1 MWYGKEYAAELGI
14 LFEEEDEVATVPTD
28 QQDNQPSF
36 DDIEEISL
44 EEVDRILQQNAATVS
59 SNQQPETCSTDEQ
72 QTDRQPEACSTD
84 EQQNGRQDDRSNHP
98 YYIDAERAAAI
109 VGPFLPQPQ
118 PDYAVDEAEQDG
130 ASKRFVPMSKRKP
143 KAKRGVPQEGL
154 KTIDPSE
161 FIL

>member
-44 EEVDRILQQNAATVS
+44 EEVDRILQQKTGTAS
-59 SNQQPETCSTDEQ
+59 SNQQPGACSPDEQ
-72 QTDRQPEACSTD
+72 QTDRQE
-84 EQQNGRQDDRSNHP
+84 DRRNHP

-118 PDYAVDEAEQDG
+118 PEYAVDETEQEG
-130 ASKRFVPMSKRKP
+130 VTRRFVPMSKRKP

-154 KTIDPSE
+154 KTIDPS
-161 FIL
+161 

>member
-1 MWYGKEYAAELGI
+1 MFHPPTGDELLVWYGKEYAAELGI
-14 LFEEEDEVATVPTD
+14 LFEEEDQAATVPTN

-44 EEVDRILQQNAATVS
+44 EEVDRILQQKAATTS
-59 SNQQPETCSTDEQ
+59 PNQ
-72 QTDRQPEACSTD
+72 QPEACSTD
-84 EQQNGRQDDRSNHP
+84 EQRTGRQEDRSNHP

-118 PDYAVDEAEQDG
+118 QDYAVDEAEQQG
-130 ASKRFVPMSKRKP
+130 ASRQFVPMSKRKP

-161 FIL
+161 YIL